1 MGVLFP
7 RILVFYGDGRLVDN
21 VPLPITTRA
30 TTITTTA
37 TKITTKIIRG
47 RTSIIAT
54 IGTVIATRII
64 TGTTIARIARTIIGG
79 ITGSHNYGFALIVSK
94 DAATKMTAIDR
105 LLY

>member
-37 TKITTKIIRG
+37 AKITTKIIR

-64 TGTTIARIARTIIGG
+64 TGTAIARIARTIIAR

-94 DAATKMTAIDR
+94 DTATKMTAIDR